1 MYHCGRKPRTE
12 EASTEMERAE
22 VELGPSR
29 HVDGIE
35 MSGSQ
40 ETEEVAQAPDI
51 HKLDVG
57 VAPSAQKDETH
68 VSGLKQTRDK
78 TEQIAKRQAMYRKT
92 FER

>member
-1 MYHCGRKPRTE
+1 MPVPQEVFTKMG
-12 EASTEMERAE
+12 RAE

-29 HVDGIE
+29 HVDVIE

-57 VAPSAQKDETH
+57 VAPSVQEDETR

-78 TEQIAKRQAMYRKT
+78 TEQTAKRQAVYRKT